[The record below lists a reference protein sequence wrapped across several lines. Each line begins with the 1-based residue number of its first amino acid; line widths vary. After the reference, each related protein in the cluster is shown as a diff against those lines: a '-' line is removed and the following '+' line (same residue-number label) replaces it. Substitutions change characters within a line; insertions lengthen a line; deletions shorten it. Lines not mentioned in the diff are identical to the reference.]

1 MKWRE
6 VKTVLNDKRMPM
18 RLKAK
23 IYTTIVR
30 PVMTY
35 GSEGWGLKKK
45 DERKLYTAEM
55 RMLRMMLGVTLKD
68 KLRNEEVR
76 RTMTV
81 KTSVVKI
88 VERSKLRWYGHLVR
102 QAWEELIK
110 GKRSRGRQLKRWKD
124 GLRERLE
131 ELGLEKQD
139 AQDRQ
144 KWRRGIVATDHQL
157 GDKV

>member
-6 VKTVLNDKRMPM
+6 VKTVLNHKRMPM

-23 IYTTIVR
+23 IYTTMVR

-35 GSEGWGLKKK
+35 GSERWGLKKK

-76 RTMTV
+76 RGITV
-81 KTSVVKI
+81 KTSV
-88 VERSKLRWYGHLVR
+88 EKLLNEVNSVGMVIY
-102 QAWEELIK
+102 
-110 GKRSRGRQLKRWKD
+110 
-124 GLRERLE
+124 
-131 ELGLEKQD
+131 
-139 AQDRQ
+139 
-144 KWRRGIVATDHQL
+144 
-157 GDKV
+157 